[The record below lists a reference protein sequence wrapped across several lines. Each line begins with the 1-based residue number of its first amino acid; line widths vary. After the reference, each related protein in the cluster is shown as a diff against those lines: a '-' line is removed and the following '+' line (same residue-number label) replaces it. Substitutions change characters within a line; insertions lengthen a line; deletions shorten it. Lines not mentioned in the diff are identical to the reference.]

1 MPRFELASAQTT
13 AEPDGKVKVSGNDVA
28 HIGSVVAPFAMGL
41 EGFLVDSPHERAQ
54 VTELHHHYYYCV
66 LTLHSH
72 NIPLFLCFIR
82 SPLTPFCTSVCFAL
96 IALYVILALLTP
108 AQRDAHHSLW
118 EQIKITQAG
127 FVLPVNRTAAVVTTP
142 RARKQ
147 CSPPSSSINTHAAW
161 KSNCCFVTLCMSD
174 AKKYVSAMILTA
186 CIRS

>member
-1 MPRFELASAQTT
+1 MPRSELASAQTT
-13 AEPDGKVKVSGNDVA
+13 AEPDGKVKVSRNDVA

-96 IALYVILALLTP
+96 IALYVMLALLTP
-108 AQRDAHHSLW
+108 AQRDAHHSL
-118 EQIKITQAG
+118 
-127 FVLPVNRTAAVVTTP
+127 
-142 RARKQ
+142 
-147 CSPPSSSINTHAAW
+147 
-161 KSNCCFVTLCMSD
+161 
-174 AKKYVSAMILTA
+174 
-186 CIRS
+186 